1 MEVPKIRTP
10 LSEVEVAVA
19 LRKGHVLALGEPC
32 GRKRLACA
40 WAQVAL
46 ENRRGQALD
55 QYCIGNVT
63 AGRGWNGDYF
73 VLHVAERVKKVEVDG
88 VDEWKNMDLKF
99 RSYGAQDQPSAQR
112 AAAGAAGYFSLMSGR
127 YVTCMHLFDQGEVEK
142 AAFELGRLN
151 YFTAKPAPYATA
163 MGSLVKYFERV
174 VEPHMPEPT
183 RPEMPAKSK
192 TGIDVVGEGR
202 SILTD
207 ADIAAEIAVFQEHFP
222 EFVREVQDDLEA
234 QYRREV
240 IEGKHDHEG

>member
-1 MEVPKIRTP
+1 MEVPKVRTP
-10 LSEVEVAVA
+10 LLEVDVAVA

-46 ENRRGQALD
+46 ENRRGEALD

-73 VLHVAERVKKVEVDG
+73 VLHVAERTKKLEIDG
-88 VDEWKNMDLKF
+88 EDVWKNMDLKF
-99 RSYGAQDQPSAQR
+99 RSYGAQDQPSSQR

-127 YVTCMHLFDQGEVEK
+127 YISCLKLFDVGEVEK

-163 MGSLVKYFERV
+163 MASFVKYFERV
-174 VEPHMPEPT
+174 IEPHMPEPT
-183 RPEMPAKSK
+183 RPEQPDKSK
-192 TGIDVVGEGR
+192 IGIDAAGEAR

-222 EFVREVQDDLEA
+222 EFVRNVLEEEEA
-234 QYRREV
+234 QYRREFAQ
-240 IEGKHDHEG
+240 GLHD